1 MNPIYIVFQ
10 AGVDQNTTTQLL
22 NAITNSINAGVSE
35 INILI
40 SSPGGSVFHGMSVA
54 SLIRSSSVPINT
66 YNVGQIDSIAGVIFA
81 AGSKRF
87 ARINTSFLFHGVT
100 ANFSGNLS
108 FPELQLTE
116 RLASLK
122 RDRENIA
129 KDISLY
135 TGADY
140 EIVDNLMK
148 ESKIISSKEALEL
161 GIVQEIIDVKIPKG
175 VQVINISN

>member
-10 AGVDQNTTTQLL
+10 AGVDQATSTQLL

-35 INILI
+35 INLLI
-40 SSPGGSVFHGMSVA
+40 SSPGGSIFHGMSIA

-66 YNVGQIDSIAGVIFA
+66 YNIGQIDSIAGVIYA
-81 AGSKRF
+81 AGNRRF
-87 ARINTSFLFHGVT
+87 ARINSSFLFHGVT

-108 FPELQLTE
+108 FPEQQLAE

-140 EIVDNLMK
+140 EKVDHLMK
-148 ESKIISSKEALEL
+148 ESSIISAEEAKEL
-161 GIVQEIIDVKIPKG
+161 GIVEEIADIKIPKG